1 MPAEATRARGIHRE
15 RPGADAI
22 APAVEGPAVDI
33 GDGIWL
39 SKGVSNSHAVATDD
53 GRVVINAG
61 LHVEGPIHRRAFDPV
76 APGRTRAIVIT
87 QGHADHV
94 GGVKALRDDDTD
106 VVMQAD
112 WKRWRHDHEVLLTFK
127 AARVAFAWSHITDAI
142 METLQELP
150 PEDWTITWPE
160 PTLTVDDRLELEIG
174 GRRFVVLSTPGGET
188 TDAQVVWMP
197 EIRTLFTGNLTG
209 PLFGHVPNLCT
220 LRGDRYRDALDYVA
234 SLDTVIALG
243 AEKLVTGHFDPI
255 AGADRI
261 EAELVALRDA
271 MQWVH
276 DRTVEAMQ
284 SGQDVATAMREIQ
297 LPDRFDIGEGYG
309 LTSWNVRAI
318 WENYTGWFHHRSTTE
333 LYHVPPSAVAG
344 EIVAAAGAE
353 ALARAARAHLDAG
366 EPLQALHLTDLVLA
380 AEPSSAAA
388 REVAVAAHEQLLERA
403 ENFWERAWLRH
414 RIDVLRSS

>member
-1 MPAEATRARGIHRE
+1 MPAEGTRIRGIHRE

-22 APAVEGPAVDI
+22 APAVEGPALDI
-33 GDGIWL
+33 GDDIWL

-61 LHVEGPIHRRAFDPV
+61 LHVEGPIHRRAFDAV
-76 APGRTRAIVIT
+76 APGPTRAIVVT

-106 VVMQAD
+106 IVMQAD
-112 WKRWRHDHEVLLTFK
+112 WKRWRHDHEVLLPFK

-142 METLQELP
+142 MGALEQLP

-160 PTLTVDDRLELEIG
+160 PTLIVGDRLELEIG

-209 PLFGHVPNLCT
+209 PLFGHVANLCT

-255 AGADRI
+255 IGADRI
-261 EAELVALRDA
+261 EAELVGLRDA

-284 SGQDVATAMREIQ
+284 AGQDVATAMREIR

-318 WENYTGWFHHRSTTE
+318 WENYTGWFHHRATTE
-333 LYHVPPSAVAG
+333 LYHVAPSAVAG

-353 ALARAARAHLDAG
+353 ALTQAARARFDAG
-366 EPLQALHLTDLVLA
+366 EPLQALHLTDLVLT
-380 AEPSSAAA
+380 AEPSCTGA
-388 REVAVAAHEQLLERA
+388 REVAVAAHEHLLARA

-414 RIDVLRSS
+414 RIDALRSS